1 MVMTRK
7 DYKLIADSLN
17 KEAEAIESNKL
28 NDNMTKYLYA
38 LQLYGVRNR
47 LAFDLMETNPNYDRS
62 KFYEATSKVDEIE
75 RKLFN
80 EEE

>member
-17 KEAEAIESNKL
+17 KQAEFTYNWDSSS
-28 NDNMTKYLYA
+28 NMTKWIRA
-38 LQLYGVRNR
+38 TQIVSIRDN
-47 LAFDLMETNPNYDRS
+47 LAWELCATNPNYDKN
-62 KFYEATSKVDEIE
+62 KFFEATKTVDEIE
-75 RKLFN
+75 RKLY